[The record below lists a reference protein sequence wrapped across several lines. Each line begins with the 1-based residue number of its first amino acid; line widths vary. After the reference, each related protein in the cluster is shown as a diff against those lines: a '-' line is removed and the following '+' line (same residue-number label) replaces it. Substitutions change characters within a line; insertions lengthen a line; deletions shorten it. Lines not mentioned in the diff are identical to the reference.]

1 MKRSGIR
8 KNNRGD
14 SLILVIGCIALL
26 SIVGVILL
34 AKSMDN
40 RNMKVAEEQAQASF
54 AGAETGSAEIVTVIE
69 NVTFDVIEDA
79 FADMLLEY
87 SLMADNTARKD
98 RYNKYFKEKVEK
110 LLYDEHNASLLQQK
124 LEDALGDATVTNLT
138 VEHLGEVDTI
148 EAEAGYTDTVRLKEV
163 VFTYTTA
170 GSETKITTDICVRAL
185 LPDVNAGFSSG
196 ISCDFTDFALIADGD
211 VKVTSSNDMQ
221 LTGNLYTGGNL
232 ITSGNTVA
240 TKINKATKL
249 LVKKEI
255 QIDNNAGVWVE
266 DGGVTFGEG
275 EGIWAD
281 GISVKG
287 STLSTEGVNLYIRDD
302 LAVEGTTVQS
312 NIEMKGSETNTA
324 EYVGYSGNDA
334 ALVNH
339 ERSSAININESKDLT
354 LNMEGL
360 TRLYINGNSYICE
373 SNNNWGAGLKEDG
386 ITMESAD
393 GILQGESIAYKD
405 MQSMYLYPGSC
416 LPNHSHNPIIG
427 EDVEVG
433 TPSLTYKFMR
443 EGSEDE
449 EEMDLRLYV
458 DNANPYVTRTARL
471 DGGATVLTYVYLNF
485 KSEAAAAQYVTDYMT
500 TFMGENVK
508 EQIHNLGS
516 NARIKL
522 PADTYTLSNAISYDG
537 TDVTVHPAAI
547 GQNKAKLDIV
557 SLMAEQRYKGLFSS
571 LRAEGAAATNPSYQ
585 MVKDGIVNVAAVAAL
600 GAEDEITMPDPVHTD
615 KDCVCYVHNG
625 DLTIVEHSKYTNM
638 KGILLVNGNLNITTT
653 PVTID
658 GLVLVT
664 GEVTEAGGAILT
676 HNERVVDLL
685 LSNDDVAKYF
695 KVYGATSGAGYLSTE
710 AVEISFDNWQK
721 ND

>member
-34 AKSMDN
+34 AKTMDN
-40 RNMKVAEEQAQASF
+40 RSMKVAEEQAQASF

-69 NVTFDVIEDA
+69 NVAMGVIEDA

-87 SLMADNTARKD
+87 SLMANDTARED
-98 RYNKYFKEKVEK
+98 RYKEYFREKVDT
-110 LLYDEHNASLLQQK
+110 LLSAAN
-124 LEDALGDATVTNLT
+124 LENELKNTLGDAAITNLK
-138 VEHLGEVDTI
+138 VERGDVDVDPGA
-148 EAEAGYTDTVRLKEV
+148 AEAGYTQTVRVKDV
-163 VFTYTTA
+163 VLTYKTA

-211 VKVTSSNDMQ
+211 VKVTSSNDME

-255 QIDNNAGVWVE
+255 QVDNNAGVWVE
-266 DGGVTFGEG
+266 DGGVTFAEG

-287 STLSTEGVNLYIRDD
+287 STLSTDGVNLYIRDD
-302 LAVEGTTVQS
+302 LAVEGTAVQMP
-312 NIEMKGSETNTA
+312 NIEMKGSNT

-386 ITMESAD
+386 ITMESAE

-427 EDVEVG
+427 NNVTIG
-433 TPSLTYKFMR
+433 TPSLTYKFQR
-443 EGSEDE
+443 EGSGE
-449 EEMDLRLYV
+449 ETMDLGLYV

-537 TDVTVHPAAI
+537 TDLTVHPAAT
-547 GQNKAKLDIV
+547 GPNKAKLDIV

-600 GAEDEITMPDPVHTD
+600 GAEDEITMPDPVDTD

-638 KGILLVNGNLNITTT
+638 KGILLVNGNLNITTA

-664 GEVTEAGGAILT
+664 GEVTEAGGARLT

-710 AVEISFDNWQK
+710 AVEISFDKWQK

>member
-26 SIVGVILL
+26 SIIGVILL

-40 RNMKVAEEQAQASF
+40 RNMKVAEGQAQASF
-54 AGAETGSAEIVTVIE
+54 SGAETGSAEVVTVIE
-69 NVTFDVIEDA
+69 NVAMGVIEDA

-87 SLMADNTARKD
+87 SLMADDNARED
-98 RYNKYFKEKVEK
+98 RYNKYFRDKVDT
-110 LLYDEHNASLLQQK
+110 LLSAANLQTE
-124 LEDALGDATVTNLT
+124 LENALGGAAVTNL
-138 VEHLGEVDTI
+138 EVKRGDVAPDPGD
-148 EAEAGYTDTVRLKEV
+148 AEEGYTQTVRVKDV
-163 VFTYTTA
+163 VLTYKTA

-185 LPDVNAGFSSG
+185 LPDLNAGFSSG

-211 VKVTSSNDMQ
+211 VKVTSSSDME
-221 LTGNLYTGGNL
+221 LIGNMYTGGNL
-232 ITSGNTVA
+232 ITSGNNVA
-240 TKINKATKL
+240 TKINEATKL

-255 QIDNNAGVWVE
+255 QIDNNAGVWV
-266 DGGVTFGEG
+266 DAGSVTFNEG

-281 GISVKG
+281 GISVSG

-312 NIEMKGSETNTA
+312 NIEMKGTNT

-339 ERSSAININESKDLT
+339 ERSSAININEAKDPI

-360 TRLYINGNSYICE
+360 SRLYINGNSYICE
-373 SNNNWGAGLKEDG
+373 SNIWGTLAADNVT
-386 ITMESAD
+386 IESAE

-427 EDVEVG
+427 KNVTIG
-433 TPSLTYKFMR
+433 TPSLSYEFQR
-443 EGSEDE
+443 EGHSGET
-449 EEMDLRLYV
+449 MDLSLYV
-458 DNANPYVTRTARL
+458 DSANPYVTRTAHL
-471 DGGATVLTYVYLNF
+471 DGGTTVLTYVYLNF
-485 KSEAAAAQYVTDYMT
+485 KSEAAAAQYVVDYLD

-516 NARIKL
+516 DARIKL

-537 TDVTVHPAAI
+537 TDLTVHPAAT
-547 GQNKAKLDIV
+547 GTSKAKLDIV

-585 MVKDGIVNVAAVAAL
+585 MVKDGIVNVSAVAAL
-600 GAEDEITMPDPVHTD
+600 SAEDEIFVQDPNNSDVSYA
-615 KDCVCYVHNG
+615 CYVHNG
-625 DLTIVEHSKYTNM
+625 DLTITDQSKYATM
-638 KGILLVNGNLNITTT
+638 TGILLVNGNLKVATSGVNIK
-653 PVTID
+653 

-664 GEVTEAGGAILT
+664 GEVTEAGGAKYVAD
-676 HNERVVDLL
+676 ERVVELL
-685 LSNDDVAKYF
+685 LSDDNVAKYF

>member
-26 SIVGVILL
+26 SIIGVILL

-40 RNMKVAEEQAQASF
+40 RNMKEAEGQAQASF
-54 AGAETGSAEIVTVIE
+54 SGAETGSAEVVTVIE
-69 NVTFDVIEDA
+69 NVAMGVIEDA

-87 SLMADNTARKD
+87 SLMADDNARED
-98 RYNKYFKEKVEK
+98 RYNKYFRDKVDT
-110 LLYDEHNASLLQQK
+110 LLSAANLQTE
-124 LEDALGDATVTNLT
+124 LENALGGAAVTNL
-138 VEHLGEVDTI
+138 EVKRGDVAPDPGA
-148 EAEAGYTDTVRLKEV
+148 AEAGYTQTVRVKDV
-163 VFTYTTA
+163 VLTYKTA

-211 VKVTSSNDMQ
+211 VKVTSSSDME
-221 LTGNLYTGGNL
+221 LNGNLYTGGNL

-240 TKINKATKL
+240 TKINEATKL

-255 QIDNNAGVWVE
+255 QIDNNAGVWV
-266 DGGVTFGEG
+266 DAGSVTFNEG

-281 GISVKG
+281 GISVSG

-302 LAVEGTTVQS
+302 LAVDGANVQA
-312 NIEMKGSETNTA
+312 NIEIKGSDAYDT

-339 ERSSAININESKDLT
+339 ERSSAININEAKDPI

-360 TRLYINGNSYICE
+360 SRLYINGNSYICE
-373 SNNNWGAGLKEDG
+373 SNIWGTLAADNVT
-386 ITMESAD
+386 IESAE

-416 LPNHSHNPIIG
+416 LPNHNHNPIIG
-427 EDVEVG
+427 KNVTIG
-433 TPSLTYKFMR
+433 TPSLSYEFQR
-443 EGSEDE
+443 EGHSGER
-449 EEMDLRLYV
+449 MDLSLYV
-458 DNANPYVTRTARL
+458 DTANPYVTRTARM
-471 DGGATVLTYVYLNF
+471 DGGVTELTYVYLNF
-485 KSEAAAAQYVTDYMT
+485 KSEAAAAQYVTDYLT

-522 PADTYTLSNAISYDG
+522 PTNTCTLSNAISYDG
-537 TDVTVHPAAI
+537 TELTVHPAAS
-547 GQNKAKLDIV
+547 GSDKAKLDIV
-557 SLMAEQRYKGLFSS
+557 SLIAEQRYEGLFSS
-571 LRAEGAAATNPSYQ
+571 LRAEGAAATSSSYQ
-585 MVKDGIVNVAAVAAL
+585 MVKDGIVNVPAVAAL
-600 GAEDEITMPDPVHTD
+600 GAEVEITMPDPVETD
-615 KDCVCYVHNG
+615 KECVCYVYNG
-625 DLTIVEHSKYTNM
+625 DLTITDHSKYTNM
-638 KGILLVNGNLNITTT
+638 KGILLVNGNLKVATSGVNIK
-653 PVTID
+653 

-664 GEVTEAGGAILT
+664 GEVTEAGGAKYVAD
-676 HNERVVDLL
+676 ERVVELL
-685 LSNDDVAKYF
+685 LANDDVAKYF

-710 AVEISFDNWQK
+710 AVEISFDKWQK
-721 ND
+721 N

>member
-34 AKSMDN
+34 AKTMDN

-69 NVTFDVIEDA
+69 DVTFDVIEDA

-98 RYNKYFKEKVEK
+98 RYNEYFKEKVEN

-211 VKVTSSNDMQ
+211 INVTSQTDME
-221 LTGNLYTGGNL
+221 LIGNLYTGGNL

-255 QIDNNAGVWVE
+255 QIDNNAGVWVK
-266 DGGVTFGEG
+266 DDGVTFGEG

-312 NIEMKGSETNTA
+312 NIEMKGSETNDA

-339 ERSSAININESKDLT
+339 ERSSAININESKDLI

-373 SNNNWGAGLKEDG
+373 SNVWGTLGDDNVTIEPAE
-386 ITMESAD
+386 

-427 EDVEVG
+427 KNVTVG
-433 TPSLTYKFMR
+433 TPSLTYKFQR
-443 EGSEDE
+443 EGSDDE
-449 EEMDLRLYV
+449 EEMDLSLYV
-458 DNANPYVTRTARL
+458 DNANPCVTRTAHL

-485 KSEAAAAQYVTDYMT
+485 KSEAAAAQYVTDY
-500 TFMGENVK
+500 
-508 EQIHNLGS
+508 L
-516 NARIKL
+516 
-522 PADTYTLSNAISYDG
+522 
-537 TDVTVHPAAI
+537 
-547 GQNKAKLDIV
+547 
-557 SLMAEQRYKGLFSS
+557 
-571 LRAEGAAATNPSYQ
+571 
-585 MVKDGIVNVAAVAAL
+585 
-600 GAEDEITMPDPVHTD
+600 
-615 KDCVCYVHNG
+615 
-625 DLTIVEHSKYTNM
+625 
-638 KGILLVNGNLNITTT
+638 
-653 PVTID
+653 
-658 GLVLVT
+658 
-664 GEVTEAGGAILT
+664 
-676 HNERVVDLL
+676 
-685 LSNDDVAKYF
+685 
-695 KVYGATSGAGYLSTE
+695 
-710 AVEISFDNWQK
+710 
-721 ND
+721 